1 MTKFNAKL
9 TLIAVAIGS
18 LSLAGCGGGSSSNT
32 DSSTSSSNTDSSTG
46 VFVDSAVQGVAY
58 QTTTQSGTTNA
69 LGEYEYAAGETVTFS
84 IGGVTLPPVAA
95 KSVVTPFDMVGTKD
109 ATNPKVINIGLL
121 LQSLD
126 SDKDPSNGITISAA
140 TIKDLENLE
149 LSGDDFDT
157 DDVSFKS
164 KFAGVNLDDDDD
176 DTNDWKT
183 KEEVEDHLLNA
194 NGIVGTWMLSDSDAT
209 GLVFLK
215 LLANG
220 QYALLSD
227 QEDTNHDVLQLG
239 TYVLSADGTTIT
251 FSKLVGDAST
261 TVVSELA
268 YPIEVSDELNEFEI
282 TVSNDGG
289 QFKRVVS
296 LKDQAKSADAINGV
310 WIFDFDG
317 SKLAVFN
324 KDGTYT
330 IFSLEGSTVDGSVI
344 YENGTY
350 QLTAGGAF
358 SFKVADNTDGAK
370 GFSGANPTAYNVDA
384 TGTTLTL
391 TISEPS
397 GSVDVTLTKI
407 LPFDPDNLPVDPANP
422 PG

>member
-1 MTKFNAKL
+1 M
-9 TLIAVAIGS
+9 
-18 LSLAGCGGGSSSNT
+18 SLAGCGGGSSSNT

-209 GLVFLK
+209 GLV
-215 LLANG
+215 
-220 QYALLSD
+220 
-227 QEDTNHDVLQLG
+227 VC
-239 TYVLSADGTTIT
+239 
-251 FSKLVGDAST
+251 
-261 TVVSELA
+261 
-268 YPIEVSDELNEFEI
+268 
-282 TVSNDGG
+282 
-289 QFKRVVS
+289 
-296 LKDQAKSADAINGV
+296 
-310 WIFDFDG
+310 
-317 SKLAVFN
+317 
-324 KDGTYT
+324 
-330 IFSLEGSTVDGSVI
+330 
-344 YENGTY
+344 
-350 QLTAGGAF
+350 
-358 SFKVADNTDGAK
+358 
-370 GFSGANPTAYNVDA
+370 
-384 TGTTLTL
+384 
-391 TISEPS
+391 
-397 GSVDVTLTKI
+397 
-407 LPFDPDNLPVDPANP
+407 
-422 PG
+422 

>member
-282 TVSNDGG
+282 NVSDGG
-289 QFKRVVS
+289 SKFERLVS

-310 WIFDFDG
+310 WKFALDDN
-317 SKLAVFN
+317 KVAVFN
-324 KDGTYT
+324 KGGTYT
-330 IFSLEGSTVDGSVI
+330 VFSLEGSTVDGSVV
-344 YENGTY
+344 YEQGTY
-350 QLTAGGAF
+350 QLTGETESTGGTF
-358 SFKVADNTDGAK
+358 SFGVTVNTDGAK
-370 GFSGANPTAYNVDA
+370 GFSGAYPTAYSVDA
-384 TGTTLTL
+384 TGTTLTI
-391 TISEPS
+391 TTTD
-397 GSVDVTLTKI
+397 GDVTLTKI
-407 LPFDPDNLPVDPANP
+407 LPFDPANLP
-422 PG
+422 G